1 MAIAFSRQNDAT
13 SRVRTTKHWE
23 NLGLV
28 VVHVLE
34 SKVLSIHEILM
45 HLLLLDWKD
54 ETIQA
59 VLWYNWHG
67 RSRWLWYC
75 SSSSWCSWSHCNDET
90 FDWKQQSVTC
100 FLILPLFIDLNV
112 TPERKEQFVCFQKK
126 KERKKWKEKYT
137 YKQRNQENHFSTS
150 NQGKL
155 VRSIFRT
162 EREKTQLLQITSLPI
177 CLLFLSIF
185 LTSLFSFF
193 AFTRS
198 RSFKRFF
205 KTILEMSFC
214 GYILFD
220 IIWHGV
226 ARKRW
231 Q

>member
-13 SRVRTTKHWE
+13 SRVCTTKHWE

-34 SKVLSIHEILM
+34 SKVLSIHKILM

-75 SSSSWCSWSHCNDET
+75 SSSSWCSWSYCNDET

-100 FLILPLFIDLNV
+100 FLILPLFINLSV
-112 TPERKEQFVCFQKK
+112 TPERKEHLCVFKKRK

-162 EREKTQLLQITSLPI
+162 EREKNPT
-177 CLLFLSIF
+177 FANNLSPN
-185 LTSLFSFF
+185 LSSFSFYLLKEF
-193 AFTRS
+193 V
-198 RSFKRFF
+198 FF
-205 KTILEMSFC
+205 LYVCK
-214 GYILFD
+214 
-220 IIWHGV
+220 
-226 ARKRW
+226 K
-231 Q
+231 